1 MTDEYS
7 NLLDEINDQVH
18 TPSSPGVFE
27 YHTEEICLKCHSYSD
42 DAKESKK
49 GTFVFVINI
58 FNFWSLFFVFAVKH
72 HRSSSLT
79 CSPPRS
85 NLSVIDKDIS
95 GTKSSQGSPI
105 NLRKHVM
112 LNNLQNVDSVDHSDV
127 DFFKRR
133 LGMLQFRTCS
143 ISDVSVT
150 QNLNFGSKLTF
161 FPFPIEQRQEALKVI
176 STLNASVG
184 SNKAE
189 DVLLKMKQQAP
200 YIFKDL
206 CFYSE
211 VCQLMAHFSFR
222 LTSRRFIQEL
232 FMDVSFEI
240 LEEDARMVLASTATT
255 TTNLSSN
262 NQNEFVETEEKII
275 NNSKINNTEVS

>member
-85 NLSVIDKDIS
+85 NLSVIEKDIS

-133 LGMLQFRTCS
+133 LGMLHFRTCS
-143 ISDVSVT
+143 ISDVSGT
-150 QNLNFGSKLTF
+150 QNLNFGSKLTLF
-161 FPFPIEQRQEALKVI
+161 SL
-176 STLNASVG
+176 
-184 SNKAE
+184 
-189 DVLLKMKQQAP
+189 P
-200 YIFKDL
+200 Y
-206 CFYSE
+206 
-211 VCQLMAHFSFR
+211 R
-222 LTSRRFIQEL
+222 TTSR
-232 FMDVSFEI
+232 
-240 LEEDARMVLASTATT
+240 
-255 TTNLSSN
+255 SSKSD
-262 NQNEFVETEEKII
+262 QYLKCLGWFQQ
-275 NNSKINNTEVS
+275 S

>member
-1 MTDEYS
+1 M
-7 NLLDEINDQVH
+7 
-18 TPSSPGVFE
+18 G
-27 YHTEEICLKCHSYSD
+27 EEICLKCHSYSD

-49 GTFVFVINI
+49 VN
-58 FNFWSLFFVFAVKH
+58 H

-143 ISDVSVT
+143 ISDVSGGT
-150 QNLNFGSKLTF
+150 QNLNFGSK
-161 FPFPIEQRQEALKVI
+161 
-176 STLNASVG
+176 
-184 SNKAE
+184 
-189 DVLLKMKQQAP
+189 
-200 YIFKDL
+200 
-206 CFYSE
+206 
-211 VCQLMAHFSFR
+211 
-222 LTSRRFIQEL
+222 
-232 FMDVSFEI
+232 
-240 LEEDARMVLASTATT
+240 
-255 TTNLSSN
+255 
-262 NQNEFVETEEKII
+262 
-275 NNSKINNTEVS
+275 

>member
-49 GTFVFVINI
+49 GTIFLDSGGVLPKYLLLLCLLLSFLNFCFYFCFVF
-58 FNFWSLFFVFAVKH
+58 FAVKH

-85 NLSVIDKDIS
+85 NLSVIEKDIS
-95 GTKSSQGSPI
+95 GTKSSQGSPL

-143 ISDVSVT
+143 ISDVSGT
-150 QNLNFGSKLTF
+150 QNLNFGSKLTLF
-161 FPFPIEQRQEALKVI
+161 SL
-176 STLNASVG
+176 
-184 SNKAE
+184 
-189 DVLLKMKQQAP
+189 P
-200 YIFKDL
+200 Y
-206 CFYSE
+206 
-211 VCQLMAHFSFR
+211 R
-222 LTSRRFIQEL
+222 TTSR
-232 FMDVSFEI
+232 
-240 LEEDARMVLASTATT
+240 
-255 TTNLSSN
+255 SSKSD
-262 NQNEFVETEEKII
+262 QYLKCLGWFQQ
-275 NNSKINNTEVS
+275 S

>member
-1 MTDEYS
+1 MTYR
-7 NLLDEINDQVH
+7 V
-18 TPSSPGVFE
+18 
-27 YHTEEICLKCHSYSD
+27 LKTWIL
-42 DAKESKK
+42 
-49 GTFVFVINI
+49 GLN
-58 FNFWSLFFVFAVKH
+58 SLY
-72 HRSSSLT
+72 
-79 CSPPRS
+79 
-85 NLSVIDKDIS
+85 
-95 GTKSSQGSPI
+95 
-105 NLRKHVM
+105 
-112 LNNLQNVDSVDHSDV
+112 
-127 DFFKRR
+127 
-133 LGMLQFRTCS
+133 
-143 ISDVSVT
+143 
-150 QNLNFGSKLTF
+150 
-161 FPFPIEQRQEALKVI
+161 FPFPVEQRQEALKVI

-275 NNSKINNTEVS
+275 NNSKINNTEVG